1 MSKPMNFN
9 DLKGDNIT
17 EIIKYLHPHTEE
29 NERLKKELIKYMDFE
44 QKVKQMIES
53 EYHFSLPHRVIC
65 GDGEVRRVFTRKKIA
80 DEETHKNLF
89 DICNFTQYES
99 LVAKKLHLKKKIKG
113 REELVKMK
121 IDEKERILSRYN
133 KAIEDNKKKV
143 RKMKSELD
151 KLF

>member
-1 MSKPMNFN
+1 MSKPTNFN

-17 EIIKYLHPHTEE
+17 EIISYLHPHTEE

-53 EYHFSLPHRVIC
+53 EYNFTVRNDLW
-65 GDGEVRRVFTRKKIA
+65 GDRDFVKRNFTRKTIA

-89 DICNFTQYES
+89 DIYNFTQYES
-99 LVAKKLHLKKKIKG
+99 LIANKLRLKKRIKG

-121 IDEKERILSRYN
+121 IDEKERMLSQYN
-133 KAIEDNKKKV
+133 KAIEDNKNKL
-143 RKMKSELD
+143 RDMKSELD